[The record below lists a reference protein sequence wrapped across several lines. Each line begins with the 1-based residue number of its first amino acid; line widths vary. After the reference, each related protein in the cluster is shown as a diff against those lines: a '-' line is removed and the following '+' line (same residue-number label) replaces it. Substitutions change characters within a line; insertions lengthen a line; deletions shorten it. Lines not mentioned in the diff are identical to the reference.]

1 MESDE
6 AHIATESLVRMAA
19 EGNHQAFEALMRRYA
34 PLVAARAHRFAIFS
48 DQVEDLM
55 QEIMVK
61 AYCQLG
67 NLRRADRFGAWLSVL
82 ATNTAHDHYRV
93 QARRARPASDEMGQI
108 TEHRAGPREQAELSE
123 AERAVLDAINRLGRR
138 FRDVVYLSLIE
149 GLSSPEIGALLELKE
164 STVRMRLAKG
174 TKTVR
179 SHLIRMGYAL
189 TSNT

>member
-19 EGNHQAFEALMRRYA
+19 EGNHRAFEALMRRYA
-34 PLVAARAHRFAIFS
+34 PLVAARAHRFVNRS

-67 NLRRADRFGAWLSVL
+67 NLRRTDRFGAWLSAL
-82 ATNTAHDHYRV
+82 ATNAAKDHYRA
-93 QARRARPASDEMGQI
+93 QARRTRPASDEIGQI
-108 TEHRAGPREQAELSE
+108 AERRAGPREQAELSE
-123 AERAVLDAINRLGRR
+123 AEQAVLDAISRLGRR
-138 FRDVVYLSLIE
+138 FREVVYLSLIE
-149 GLSSPEIGALLELKE
+149 GLSSSEIGTLLELKE

-179 SHLIRMGYAL
+179 SHLIRVGYKPK
-189 TSNT
+189 